1 MIFVSTGIFVSLIV
15 CLQFNWTFTKFS
27 CGERLESNELI
38 IGGSHSGRGQWP
50 WLAALVYSKSQKYFC
65 GATLISSKHT
75 VTAAHCIQAKK
86 SRTRLKPDELLVLL
100 GILDLSKRNEKGSK
114 ARFVI
119 QIVIHPDWKFDDPR
133 YDADITIVVFRNSV
147 DFSESIQPIC
157 LPTARVSMP
166 IDNGV
171 IVS

>member
-1 MIFVSTGIFVSLIV
+1 MIFVSTRFFVFFVVS
-15 CLQFNWTFTKFS
+15 LQFNWTFTEFT
-27 CGERLESNELI
+27 CGKKLESNELI

-50 WLAALVYSKSQKYFC
+50 WLAALVYSNSQKYFC
-65 GATLISSKHT
+65 GATLISSKHS

-100 GILDLSKRNEKGSK
+100 GILDPSKRNEKSSK

-119 QIVIHPDWKFDDPR
+119 RIVSHPDWNFDDPR
-133 YDADITIVVFRNSV
+133 YDADIAIIFFRNSV

-157 LPTARVSMP
+157 LPTVRVTMP